1 MEYVFPMI
9 YRTIMMKLTWNNE
22 SIRENIVYFTI
33 NFRNESLHKY
43 GIISGFFY
51 VLLYF
56 AIEEGK
62 LVETGS
68 CAFNELLENER

>member
-1 MEYVFPMI
+1 MEYVFSMI
-9 YRTIMMKLTWNNE
+9 YRTIMVKLGITKVFVK
-22 SIRENIVYFTI
+22 IVYFTI

-56 AIEEGK
+56 VIEEGK

>member
-1 MEYVFPMI
+1 M
-9 YRTIMMKLTWNNE
+9 
-22 SIRENIVYFTI
+22 I

-43 GIISGFFY
+43 GIISGFFT
-51 VLLYF
+51 LLYF
-56 AIEEGK
+56 VIEEGK